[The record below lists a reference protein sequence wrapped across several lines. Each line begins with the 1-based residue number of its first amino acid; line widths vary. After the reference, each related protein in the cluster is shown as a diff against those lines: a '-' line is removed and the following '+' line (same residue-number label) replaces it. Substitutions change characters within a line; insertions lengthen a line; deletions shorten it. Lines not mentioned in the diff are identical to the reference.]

1 MPASE
6 LRRFVAAFLVGLGAF
21 VATFAAGCTHRE
33 PPAPEGSP
41 SVSGPELAVP
51 SVPSVPSG
59 PGAIARLSSAAA
71 VASAPGS
78 SASAGSTPA
87 PTASVDPASLPQTH
101 DRPAA
106 SGQAFDARVAALW
119 SAIVADDPQQGAPFF
134 FPVAAYQ
141 QVKDIPDPASDWKH
155 RLFAAYARDIHALHA
170 RLGSDA
176 TRATFDGIDVPEA
189 RGRWVDP
196 GEEYNKIGYYRVFG
210 SRLRYNIDG
219 APHTFDVK
227 SLISW
232 RGEWFVVHLSAIQ

>member
-1 MPASE
+1 MPAFE
-6 LRRFVAAFLVGLGAF
+6 LRCFVAVGLVGLVG
-21 VATFAAGCTHRE
+21 TFAAGCTHRE

-41 SVSGPELAVP
+41 SVSGPELP
-51 SVPSVPSG
+51 VPSG
-59 PGAIARLSSAAA
+59 TGGAPSVSSATAIASARD
-71 VASAPGS
+71 SAD
-78 SASAGSTPA
+78 SAGLAPA
-87 PTASVDPASLPQTH
+87 PAASVDPATLPQTH

-106 SGQAFDARVAALW
+106 SGPAFDARVAALW
-119 SAIVADDPQQGAPFF
+119 SSIVADDPQQAAPFF

-176 TRATFDGIDVPEA
+176 ARATFDGIDVPEA

-210 SRLRYNIDG
+210 SRLRYQIDG

-232 RGEWFVVHLSAIQ
+232 RGEWFVVHLSAIK